1 MSSEFLKTAL
11 SSEKTELAQRFEK
24 ALRLVPDFP
33 VRGVLFRDLMPVLQN
48 PLLCN
53 DILDWMAAVVEPFKP
68 TAIAGI
74 ESRGFFFGFA
84 LAQKLCLP
92 FVPLR
97 KEGKLPA
104 ATYRASYRL
113 EYGEA
118 ALEIHQ
124 DALQSSDR
132 VVIHDD
138 LLATGGTL
146 SAAAELVRQCGAK
159 PVLALVLTHLGLQQ
173 RRYIERKMDIPVISL
188 YKCYEN

>member
-1 MSSEFLKTAL
+1 MSSESLKAAL
-11 SSEKTELAQRFEK
+11 SSEKTELTRRFES

-33 VRGVLFRDLMPVLQN
+33 RSGVLFRDITPVLHD
-48 PLLCN
+48 PALCA
-53 DILDWMAAVVEPFKP
+53 DILDWMATAAASFKP

-84 LAQKLCLP
+84 LAQKLGLP

-104 ATYRASYRL
+104 ATYRAAYQL
-113 EYGEA
+113 EYGKA
-118 ALEIHQ
+118 SLEIHQ
-124 DALQSSDR
+124 DALKPEDR

-146 SAAAELVRQCGAK
+146 NAATELIRQCGAR
-159 PVLALVLTHLGLQQ
+159 PVLALVLTDLGLQ
-173 RRYIERKMDIPVISL
+173 RLDSVRGEPDVPLLSL
-188 YKCYEN
+188 YRCY